1 MVEESLLTPEVL
13 ALTGRTGPVAHV
25 TVTRK
30 AVHRAMDVFLG
41 HHDREFAPGDPV
53 PGYTM
58 VALDPDSE
66 RFEVPDLMPDSLLI
80 SDEWSF
86 ERALRMGDEL
96 TLESR
101 IADISERFGGRFGYS
116 LYVRMEVV
124 MRDSAG
130 DVVCRSG
137 RTMMYYDAANAR
149 DGGEE

>member
-13 ALTGRTGPVAHV
+13 ALVGTTGPLAHV

-53 PGYTM
+53 PGFTV

-66 RFEVPDLMPDSLLI
+66 RLELPDLMPDSLLI
-80 SDEWSF
+80 SDEWTF
-86 ERALRMGDEL
+86 ERPLRMGDEL

-101 IADISERFGGRFGYS
+101 ISDITERLGGRFGYS
-116 LYVRMEVV
+116 LYSRLEVV
-124 MRDSAG
+124 MRDPSG
-130 DVVCRSG
+130 EVVCRSG
-137 RTMMYYDAANAR
+137 RTMMHYDAANAR
-149 DGGEE
+149 NGGDE